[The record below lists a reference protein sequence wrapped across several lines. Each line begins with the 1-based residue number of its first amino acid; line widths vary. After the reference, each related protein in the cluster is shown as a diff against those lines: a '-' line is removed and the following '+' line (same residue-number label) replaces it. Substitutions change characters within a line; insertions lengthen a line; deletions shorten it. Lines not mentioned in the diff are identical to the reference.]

1 MRKGQDLSRRD
12 GFLEKRN
19 GKSQAIIIVIV
30 IINFKATFFGV
41 SLIPSLTGAIKL
53 GTFRLNLIV
62 RLKM

>member
-1 MRKGQDLSRRD
+1 MAM
-12 GFLEKRN
+12 FLKLN

-41 SLIPSLTGAIKL
+41 SLIPSQTGSIKL

-62 RLKM
+62 RLEM